1 MRKLSAA
8 ACVSLALA
16 APLAAQAQNVAVVNG
31 KPVPK
36 ARVEALL
43 SQALRQGQPQR
54 ARHFLAHLCHGGCR
68 VVTIRLDEPRV
79 AQELRPRISHV
90 QLMSFTNEELDAE
103 LVLQLPDLV
112 TERRLRQPIAT

>member
-43 SQALRQGQPQR
+43 SQAARQGQVEGR
-54 ARHFLAHLCHGGCR
+54 DERSRHH
-68 VVTIRLDEPRV
+68 
-79 AQELRPRISHV
+79 HV
-90 QLMSFTNEELDAE
+90 RGET
-103 LVLQLPDLV
+103 
-112 TERRLRQPIAT
+112 